1 MPAPDS
7 GAGMRFFWIQ
17 HGNLLKDKG
26 LGIPWKWKICLL
38 PKSVCWIMFCFF
50 QYIFVLLGRKKN
62 LCSSLRKFQWLILQR
77 A

>member
-50 QYIFVLLGRKKN
+50 NTFLF
-62 LCSSLRKFQWLILQR
+62 C
-77 A
+77 